1 MDRFLPAGGAVF
13 LRLYFLIKPADR
25 RCAILIDRYLCA
37 IRSQT
42 LDLGICQLKFRINN
56 IRHLHSG
63 QGS

>member
-1 MDRFLPAGGAVF
+1 MDCFLPAGGAVF
-13 LRLYFLIKPADR
+13 LRLYFLIKPAD
-25 RCAILIDRYLCA
+25 LIDRYLCA

-56 IRHLHSG
+56 VRHLHSG